1 MNAHLVFKVAISL
14 NLSFLIPSIDDRVNM
29 VRSNWRSSTTFVIVV
44 VCVAVFTDIFLY
56 GLIVPVMPFFLSQR
70 VGVPDH
76 EVQSWTSAL
85 LAIYGASI
93 LLGSCES
100 LYFSDLYQKG
110 Y

>member
-1 MNAHLVFKVAISL
+1 MVHLQCICAIFKVALSL
-14 NLSFLIPSIDDRVNM
+14 DFSFLISSIDDPVNM

-56 GLIVPVMPFFLSQR
+56 GLIVPVMPFLLSQR

-76 EVQSWTSAL
+76 EVQFWTSAL
-85 LAIYGASI
+85 LATYGASI

-100 LYFSDLYQKG
+100 LYITPL
-110 Y
+110 